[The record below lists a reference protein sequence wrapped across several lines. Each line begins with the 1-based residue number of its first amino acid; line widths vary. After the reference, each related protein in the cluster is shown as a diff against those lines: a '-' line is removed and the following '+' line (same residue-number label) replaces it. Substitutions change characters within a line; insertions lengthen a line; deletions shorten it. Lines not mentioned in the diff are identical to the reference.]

1 MKLFFVA
8 ISRKLSIFCRE
19 FSTNFKNQFYSILIL
34 GRDPKPLPP
43 PMKLSKE
50 MIEAF
55 GGMTSEHYQEF
66 RKECYTAFLS
76 LRRYANLILNLFS
89 LMVDA
94 SVPDIA
100 LEPDKTV
107 KKVQDKFRLDLN
119 DEEAVQYMQSLI
131 DVSATAVMAAIVE
144 RIHKLAQFWRN

>member
-1 MKLFFVA
+1 MKFF
-8 ISRKLSIFCRE
+8 LSIDFG
-19 FSTNFKNQFYSILIL
+19 YIL

-107 KKVQDKFRLDLN
+107 RKVQDKFRLGESYESFDHKGAL
-119 DEEAVQYMQSLI
+119 VKYQSQSE
-131 DVSATAVMAAIVE
+131 VSGQGDMM
-144 RIHKLAQFWRN
+144 L

>member
-1 MKLFFVA
+1 MPNTVYMNIHVQKDALE
-8 ISRKLSIFCRE
+8 SRKKSLEC
-19 FSTNFKNQFYSILIL
+19 NFLFRYIL
-34 GRDPKPLPP
+34 GRDPKPMPP

-55 GGMTSEHYQEF
+55 GGIESDQFLSF
-66 RKECYTAFLS
+66 RKQCYTAFLH

-94 SVPDIA
+94 SIPDIA

-107 KKVQDKFRLDLN
+107 RKVQDKFMLQYD
-119 DEEAVQYMQSLI
+119 DEEAVKFMQSLI
-131 DVSATAVMAAIVE
+131 DVSAAAVMAAIVE
-144 RIHKLAQFWRN
+144 KIHKFAQFWRN